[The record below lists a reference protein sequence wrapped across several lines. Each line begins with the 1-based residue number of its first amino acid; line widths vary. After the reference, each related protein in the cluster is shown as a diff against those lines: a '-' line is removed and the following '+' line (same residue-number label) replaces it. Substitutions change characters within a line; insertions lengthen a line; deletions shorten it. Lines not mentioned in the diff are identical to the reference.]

1 MTGVQTCA
9 LPIYIITVDVA
20 RGIGGDYSAFL
31 VFDITT
37 MPYKIVAKYRNNE
50 IKPVLFPSVI
60 FQVCKEYNNPYVLVE
75 VQYEIQKLEADLEF
89 HKQKTRLIKN
99 ALDEKNKTLETLM
112 QGDAILRKMSEQF
125 RGKSKGEHNEN

>member
-1 MTGVQTCA
+1 M
-9 LPIYIITVDVA
+9 
-20 RGIGGDYSAFL
+20 SA
-31 VFDITT
+31 DRNR
-37 MPYKIVAKYRNNE
+37 AKLISNE
-50 IKPVLFPSVI
+50 HEMI
-60 FQVCKEYNNPYVLVE
+60 E

-125 RGKSKGEHNEN
+125 RGKFKGEHNEN

>member
-1 MTGVQTCA
+1 MTA
-9 LPIYIITVDVA
+9 D
-20 RGIGGDYSAFL
+20 RNR
-31 VFDITT
+31 
-37 MPYKIVAKYRNNE
+37 AKLMSNE
-50 IKPVLFPSVI
+50 HEMI
-60 FQVCKEYNNPYVLVE
+60 E

-125 RGKSKGEHNEN
+125 RGKFKGERNEK

>member
-1 MTGVQTCA
+1 MS
-9 LPIYIITVDVA
+9 VDRK
-20 RGIGGDYSAFL
+20 RGKLIS
-31 VFDITT
+31 
-37 MPYKIVAKYRNNE
+37 NE
-50 IKPVLFPSVI
+50 HEMI
-60 FQVCKEYNNPYVLVE
+60 E

-125 RGKSKGEHNEN
+125 RGKFKGEHNEN

>member
-1 MTGVQTCA
+1 MTA
-9 LPIYIITVDVA
+9 D
-20 RGIGGDYSAFL
+20 RNR
-31 VFDITT
+31 
-37 MPYKIVAKYRNNE
+37 AKLMSNE
-50 IKPVLFPSVI
+50 HEMI
-60 FQVCKEYNNPYVLVE
+60 E

-99 ALDEKNKTLETLM
+99 ALDEKNQTLETLM